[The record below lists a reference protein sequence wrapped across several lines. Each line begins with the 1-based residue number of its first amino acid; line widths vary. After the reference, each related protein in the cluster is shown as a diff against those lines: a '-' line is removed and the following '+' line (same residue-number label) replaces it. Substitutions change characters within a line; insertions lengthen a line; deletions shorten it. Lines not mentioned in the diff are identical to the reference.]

1 MVDSEMVGMIILQ
14 MMKTDVD
21 VTIEEI
27 AGLEY
32 VIDWLTDWL
41 ITFSYLLIGMS
52 RKKLDWACL
61 IQKGFRN

>member
-1 MVDSEMVGMIILQ
+1 MVGMIILQ

-32 VIDWLTDWL
+32 VID
-41 ITFSYLLIGMS
+41 
-52 RKKLDWACL
+52 
-61 IQKGFRN
+61 